1 MSTPALS
8 DILAFAP
15 RSETEGVL
23 LAFLGDPDFPITD
36 FASGAV
42 MRTLLELETQTIDDL
57 ITQTL
62 PLILAEGFPDTSDG
76 DWLTAVAH
84 GLFGIDRVLG
94 TIATQTITI
103 ACDATH
109 GPYVITAGARFFTAT
124 DGRRYVAATGGTL
137 STSGTL
143 VLDVTGES
151 PGAALGLVSAVAAD
165 SPMPG
170 VSLVTAAI
178 KVVSL
183 VPQFGSN
190 DETDNALV
198 ARCLAR
204 WPSLTA
210 AGDADRVEVWARAA
224 STEVTRIR
232 LDADGVNP
240 GGVTLTVA
248 GVSGA
253 VSGGA
258 VTAVQAYVDA
268 RAPITDYITAQNAS
282 NLTITAT
289 ANVTVPAA
297 AEADIKAAADAAWNA
312 YLASAQIGATVYR
325 SQLLRAV
332 MDAGAIDIQVIH
344 LNGFGIDVTLGS
356 SQVPVPDG
364 AGLASLLTWIA
375 VS

>member
-1 MSTPALS
+1 MTAPALA
-8 DILAFAP
+8 DVLAFAP
-15 RSETEGVL
+15 RNETEETL
-23 LAFLGDPDFPITD
+23 IAFLGDPDFPVTD
-36 FASGAV
+36 WNSGAV

-76 DWLTAVAH
+76 DWLAAVAY
-84 GLFGIDRVLG
+84 GLFGISKQLG

-103 ACDATH
+103 ACDATN

-124 DGRRYVAATGGTL
+124 DGRRYVAATGGTV

-143 VLDVTGES
+143 TLDVSGES

-178 KVVSL
+178 KIVSL
-183 VPQFGSN
+183 IPQFGSN
-190 DETDNALV
+190 DETDNALID
-198 ARCLAR
+198 RCLAR
-204 WPSLTA
+204 WPSLTEA
-210 AGDADRVEVWARAA
+210 ADLDRVEVWARAA

-232 LDADGVNP
+232 LDADPVNP
-240 GGVTLTVA
+240 GGVIATVA

-253 VSGGA
+253 ISGGA
-258 VTAVQAYVDA
+258 VTAAQSYIDA
-268 RAPITDYITAQNAS
+268 RSGITDYITAQNAS

-289 ANVTVPAA
+289 ANVTVPVAQLAA
-297 AEADIKAAADAAWNA
+297 IQAAADAAWNA
-312 YLASAQIGATVYR
+312 YLASSQIGATVYR
-325 SQLLRAV
+325 SQLLKAV
-332 MDAGAIDIQVIH
+332 MDAGAIDIQVLH
-344 LNGFGIDVTLGS
+344 LNGLGVDVTLSS

-364 AGLASLLTWIA
+364 AGLASLLTW
-375 VS
+375 VGV

>member
-1 MSTPALS
+1 MTSPALA
-8 DILAFAP
+8 DVLAFAG
-15 RSETEGVL
+15 RIETEATL
-23 LAFLGDPDFPITD
+23 LSFLGDADFPVTD
-36 FASGAV
+36 WNSGAV
-42 MRTLLELETQTIDDL
+42 MRTFLELETEVIDDL

-62 PLILAEGFPDTSDG
+62 PLVLAEGFPDTSDG
-76 DWLTAVAH
+76 DWLTAIAH

-94 TIATQTITI
+94 TIATQTIKI

-137 STSGTL
+137 SPSGTL
-143 VLDVTGES
+143 TLDVTGES
-151 PGAALGLVSAVAAD
+151 PGAALGLVSAVAKD

-178 KVVSL
+178 KIVSS
-183 VPQFGSN
+183 VPQYGRN

-198 ARCLAR
+198 ARCIAR
-204 WPSLTA
+204 WPSLT
-210 AGDADRVEVWARAA
+210 DTSDTDRVEVWARAA

-232 LDADGVNP
+232 LDADNTNP
-240 GGVTLTVA
+240 GGVVLTVA
-248 GVSGA
+248 GASGA
-253 VSGGA
+253 VSGSA

-289 ANVTVPAA
+289 ANVTVPVARL
-297 AEADIKAAADAAWNA
+297 ADIQAAADAAWNA

-325 SQLLRAV
+325 SQLLKAV
-332 MDAGAIDIQVIH
+332 MDAGAIDIQVLH
-344 LNGFGIDVTLGS
+344 LNGLGVDVNLGS

-375 VS
+375 V